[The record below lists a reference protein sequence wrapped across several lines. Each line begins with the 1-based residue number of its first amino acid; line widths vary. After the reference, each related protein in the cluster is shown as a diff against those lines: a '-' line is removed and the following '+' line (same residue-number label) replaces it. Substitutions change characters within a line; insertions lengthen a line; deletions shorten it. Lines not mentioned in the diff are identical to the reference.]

1 LAAQRA
7 AARVKAARQK
17 AQRLKKQR
25 KAARLASARRV
36 AKAKAKARQRAKA
49 RRLELAR
56 RLSAPSEHETTRD
69 GGASAGDSMSKAEPV
84 VVVATLGALLVL
96 GLGLV
101 PSSVVPRS
109 RMSAVIEEHHGD
121 FTLVGVAVLL
131 SVGIALA
138 VTLLTK

>member
-25 KAARLASARRV
+25 KTARLASARA

-56 RLSAPSEHETTRD
+56 RLSAPSEHGTTRD

-109 RMSAVIEEHHGD
+109 RMTAVIEEHHGD